1 MKKLKDLLNESAEM
15 GRVYS
20 NPFATAFVKETEKTN
35 TGKMEMTEEQK
46 QAFYEAVKQY
56 KRYGESVYRNEGL
69 SEVYESIKNMVEVAR
84 KVTLSETG
92 DWFDN
97 VTVGRHMKRMGESF
111 RVFEKTLKEVSTLQQ
126 RLEASYDEI
135 GEVLGKYYEINEM
148 EDEIEEG
155 NEFGAARAKA
165 IAAGNDSF
173 EVDGKTYPVKD
184 VDKDDKENAKEFSN
198 ESMKLTDMIKGKL
211 VNESP
216 SSEEIRIAML
226 AVNKQKKYRQVPPS
240 RAVTDVQNALDVID
254 RDIKKGKI
262 KDESVNEAKFK
273 VLASFG
279 GYDLIE
285 APTEKD
291 MIISKNGKK
300 VGKLTKISKYLKDDI
315 KSFINMVKSGKLGE
329 SVNENDSYSITDDK
343 GRPFLLIV
351 GEEPKDSKGKSEYK
365 KDGFYISP
373 QKGFKGLI
381 TVYFKDEKTLK
392 KNIDKKY
399 HNQLG
404 ESVNEGKFKVDD
416 LVYNKRTKTVGIVRM
431 GDDKYGEVKTDA
443 DGNVNV
449 DELEKYN
456 PIKNKHQ
463 NNAKVAP
470 STEKEVSKRGL
481 FNPFKNESVMNEAKY
496 DIGMARKGNGLTIYN
511 KAEEEKGDYKN
522 IAHID
527 NKGNIKLYDKK
538 LPTNIKKMIE
548 KEAEK
553 LKESVNEEAITYGI
567 EYKSSK
573 NDRKFKKASLTKTTH
588 NHNIDNMMIKA
599 ISKDAKSLAKQDGC
613 VDYRITK
620 DGVPVNESI
629 NEGTK
634 MIKLKNLLNESKVSD
649 AWKKNNKRGKILK
662 VGNVTLKS
670 DGPGG
675 IHSISKNGK
684 KWGTF
689 ELDGN
694 DWMVKPTYG
703 KENWVDSIDNVIKIV
718 NESKS
723 MKLTDMLNESIGIGE
738 LPSSKLMKMKVPAKD
753 MLKSVNEAKFKKV
766 TKQMW
771 AKMDYDEIVNALL
784 TFFKDPDDAEEY
796 GDSEW
801 NNLPSGADGGMYIFE

>member
-291 MIISKNGKK
+291 MIK
-300 VGKLTKISKYLKDDI
+300 
-315 KSFINMVKSGKLGE
+315 
-329 SVNENDSYSITDDK
+329 
-343 GRPFLLIV
+343 
-351 GEEPKDSKGKSEYK
+351 
-365 KDGFYISP
+365 
-373 QKGFKGLI
+373 
-381 TVYFKDEKTLK
+381 
-392 KNIDKKY
+392 
-399 HNQLG
+399 
-404 ESVNEGKFKVDD
+404 
-416 LVYNKRTKTVGIVRM
+416 
-431 GDDKYGEVKTDA
+431 
-443 DGNVNV
+443 
-449 DELEKYN
+449 
-456 PIKNKHQ
+456 
-463 NNAKVAP
+463 
-470 STEKEVSKRGL
+470 
-481 FNPFKNESVMNEAKY
+481 
-496 DIGMARKGNGLTIYN
+496 
-511 KAEEEKGDYKN
+511 
-522 IAHID
+522 
-527 NKGNIKLYDKK
+527 
-538 LPTNIKKMIE
+538 
-548 KEAEK
+548 
-553 LKESVNEEAITYGI
+553 
-567 EYKSSK
+567 
-573 NDRKFKKASLTKTTH
+573 
-588 NHNIDNMMIKA
+588 
-599 ISKDAKSLAKQDGC
+599 
-613 VDYRITK
+613 
-620 DGVPVNESI
+620 
-629 NEGTK
+629 
-634 MIKLKNLLNESKVSD
+634 
-649 AWKKNNKRGKILK
+649 WKK
-662 VGNVTLKS
+662 S
-670 DGPGG
+670 
-675 IHSISKNGK
+675 
-684 KWGTF
+684 W
-689 ELDGN
+689 
-694 DWMVKPTYG
+694 
-703 KENWVDSIDNVIKIV
+703 
-718 NESKS
+718 
-723 MKLTDMLNESIGIGE
+723 
-738 LPSSKLMKMKVPAKD
+738 
-753 MLKSVNEAKFKKV
+753 
-766 TKQMW
+766 
-771 AKMDYDEIVNALL
+771 
-784 TFFKDPDDAEEY
+784 
-796 GDSEW
+796 
-801 NNLPSGADGGMYIFE
+801 